1 MIKSYLLVSRL
12 ILSGCA
18 HWWHVCKE
26 RQSPGSRL
34 VDKKKLQM
42 KDHHGYTTQLK
53 VVAKQSLKNIQAST
67 EPEPMT
73 SAKPMKKSYE
83 CGVWIFFCNYI
94 TGVAYTTAIIFHF
107 FTFLPQ

>member
-12 ILSGCA
+12 ILSVLCSLMTCLQGKTVA
-18 HWWHVCKE
+18 
-26 RQSPGSRL
+26 RQSFGWQ
-34 VDKKKLQM
+34 KKLQM

-94 TGVAYTTAIIFHF
+94 TGV
-107 FTFLPQ
+107 